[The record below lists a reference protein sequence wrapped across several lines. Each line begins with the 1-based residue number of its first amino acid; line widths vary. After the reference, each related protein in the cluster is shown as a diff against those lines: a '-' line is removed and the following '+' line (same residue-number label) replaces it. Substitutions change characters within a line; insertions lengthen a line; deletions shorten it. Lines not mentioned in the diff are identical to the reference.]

1 MVDAQ
6 GRISAP
12 VTGLPKID
20 VGGQGGLLDVAL
32 DENFADNGRV
42 YFCFSEPGSGGNSTA
57 LAEGILSPEG
67 GRLSQVKTLFS
78 QAPKVRSNRH
88 FGCRIALAPGY
99 IYLGMGDRGSRSE
112 EAQNLGSHIG
122 KIVRLSRN
130 GSVPADN
137 PFVQQSSARGEIWSY
152 GHRNI
157 QGMALDAQG
166 RLWASEHGAQG
177 GDEINLI
184 AAGKNYGWPVIA
196 YGKDYGGG
204 KIGAGITAQAGMEQP
219 LYYWDPSMAPSGMAF
234 VGSNPYGSDW
244 RGNLLAGS
252 LKFGYVARLTLDG
265 ERVVREEKI
274 NVGERVRDVRQAP
287 DGFIYI
293 VSDSSNGKLM
303 KLLPR

>member
-1 MVDAQ
+1 M
-6 GRISAP
+6 
-12 VTGLPKID
+12 
-20 VGGQGGLLDVAL
+20 
-32 DENFADNGRV
+32 
-42 YFCFSEPGSGGNSTA
+42 
-57 LAEGILSPEG
+57 
-67 GRLSQVKTLFS
+67 
-78 QAPKVRSNRH
+78 
-88 FGCRIALAPGY
+88 
-99 IYLGMGDRGSRSE
+99 
-112 EAQNLGSHIG
+112 
-122 KIVRLSRN
+122 
-130 GSVPADN
+130 
-137 PFVQQSSARGEIWSY
+137 
-152 GHRNI
+152 
-157 QGMALDAQG
+157 
-166 RLWASEHGAQG
+166 
-177 GDEINLI
+177 
-184 AAGKNYGWPVIA
+184 IA

-204 KIGAGITAQAGMEQP
+204 QIGAGITAQAGMEQP